1 MKLKLRPLP
10 LIISI
15 VASSVLLFGGWF
27 VYNSMALNNPLATI
41 VNEINGVNSAE
52 TQVLR
57 NEVIVELTLDKE
69 ASLREVIH
77 ELKAEGS
84 SIVGQRELRVSVVD
98 HASPELESW
107 WSSVLFDIAEAME
120 HKQYSQIPTT
130 LEAHKGN
137 LTGHLTGLQFTTEM
151 DETYVY
157 IKLVHGEH
165 SKFIMLP
172 RTPNMMGVWSND

>member
-1 MKLKLRPLP
+1 MKLKLRPMP

-27 VYNSMALNNPLATI
+27 VYNSMALNNPLATV
-41 VNEINGVNSAE
+41 VNEIDGVNSAE

-57 NEVIVELTLDKE
+57 NAAIVELTLDEE

-77 ELKAEGS
+77 ALKTEGS
-84 SIVGQRELRVSVVD
+84 SIIGQRELNVSVLD
-98 HASPELESW
+98 NTSPELERW

-120 HKQYSQIPTT
+120 HKQYSQIPAT
-130 LEAHKGN
+130 LEAHKGE
-137 LTGHLTGLQFTTEM
+137 LQGLDYTTEM
-151 DETYVY
+151 DETHVY
-157 IKLVHGEH
+157 IKLIHGEY

-172 RTPNMMGVWSND
+172 RTPNMMGVWNND

>member
-27 VYNSMALNNPLATI
+27 VYNSMALNNPLAKI
-41 VNEINGVNSAE
+41 VNEIDGVNRAE

-57 NEVIVELTLDKE
+57 NEVKVDLTLDEE
-69 ASLREVIH
+69 ASLREVIQQ
-77 ELKAEGS
+77 LKAEGS
-84 SIVGQRELRVSVVD
+84 SLIGQRELTVSVND
-98 HASPELESW
+98 NSSPELERW

-130 LEAHKGN
+130 LELHKGE
-137 LTGHLTGLQFTTEM
+137 LAGLHFATEM
-151 DETYVY
+151 DEQHVY
-157 IKLVHGEH
+157 IKLVHDDY